1 VPTGQS
7 QAIITVLH
15 GGLDQSTLHRWRA
28 DLLANWPGPEPCVR
42 TRFLEEVLAD
52 LEGAAVRSEESLFIL
67 LAQSLVSPLAV
78 DRLVSGAA
86 EAGLPAMIVINGA
99 EAWRPLQRQGVL
111 FVELGAPMVTIAAMS
126 YALAER
132 QAALDTLAGEARIA
146 QRCQASIRL
155 EMERMHEE
163 LNLAACIQREFTSAP
178 LPQMEGVNFGLLYR
192 PMNFVSGDIYNVHAI
207 DEHLV
212 SFLVAD
218 VVGHGVPAALLTMVL
233 SNSLSTVERTAAQSG
248 RFSPARVLQYL
259 NERLCQSSP
268 ASGRFATAV
277 YGILDTR
284 RRSMVIAGAGHP
296 PPLLLDASRVRA
308 LETQGPLL
316 GVFPG
321 AEFDEIS
328 ADLHPGDSVYVYTD
342 GLEQAF
348 PRSEEA
354 TMIKGQVGGRLGL
367 AKDLPTLRV
376 ERLLGE
382 LHRQE
387 SENIEAMM
395 TEISLLLDMQKG
407 SLHLADDVTVLGL
420 GIPRLAAEMRAAA

>member
-1 VPTGQS
+1 
-7 QAIITVLH
+7 
-15 GGLDQSTLHRWRA
+15 
-28 DLLANWPGPEPCVR
+28 
-42 TRFLEEVLAD
+42 
-52 LEGAAVRSEESLFIL
+52 
-67 LAQSLVSPLAV
+67 
-78 DRLVSGAA
+78 
-86 EAGLPAMIVINGA
+86 
-99 EAWRPLQRQGVL
+99 
-111 FVELGAPMVTIAAMS
+111 
-126 YALAER
+126 
-132 QAALDTLAGEARIA
+132 
-146 QRCQASIRL
+146 
-155 EMERMHEE
+155 
-163 LNLAACIQREFTSAP
+163 
-178 LPQMEGVNFGLLYR
+178 MEGVNFGLLYR

-248 RFSPARVLQYL
+248 RFSPARVLQDL